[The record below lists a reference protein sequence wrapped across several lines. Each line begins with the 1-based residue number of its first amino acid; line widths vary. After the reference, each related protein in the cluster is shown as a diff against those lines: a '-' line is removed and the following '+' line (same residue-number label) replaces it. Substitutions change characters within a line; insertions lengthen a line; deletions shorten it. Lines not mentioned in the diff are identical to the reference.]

1 MGPFVVGSCFGLKSD
16 GFAWESPQK
25 VKKTSS
31 DILVDFIL
39 IVNLQYLVN
48 MAPNRG
54 LLRFQLSSLCWFCGQ
69 KRDVKTYI
77 LRTRCAQG
85 QFKVSLCDTDCLYLS
100 YCEVSCTED
109 AGPGDVSWSQDSVS
123 FMSRFRVGVSSR
135 SQKNVKRYFDFEF
148 TVLGEHGAQQGIFEI
163 SIFRDLKK
171 MDWKSDGISS

>member
-1 MGPFVVGSCFGLKSD
+1 MVRHGSAFVVAVRFGLKKD
-16 GFAWESPQK
+16 GFAWECPQK

-85 QFKVSLCDTDCLYLS
+85 QFKVSLCDTVFVYIYPTAKYLALRMLVQAMYLGLRIRYLS
-100 YCEVSCTED
+100 CHGFVWECRQEVKKTSSDISTLNLQYLVNM
-109 AGPGDVSWSQDSVS
+109 APSRGFLRFQS
-123 FMSRFRVGVSSR
+123 F
-135 SQKNVKRYFDFEF
+135 E
-148 TVLGEHGAQQGIFEI
+148 T
-163 SIFRDLKK
+163 
-171 MDWKSDGISS
+171 